1 MKTDLTRSLIETSVR
16 RALNQGGEAPE
27 RESRNLVDLGLHFS
41 SGGLQKRI
49 LSAIQTMLQDPGSA
63 YYGLVKDV
71 LANTDHDRLMTFGV
85 NLGYEGCSKGAKVI
99 RRLEA
104 EGGFNIPW
112 AMALQMSGAYLE
124 KQPDIYVSILN
135 QGADLGIRTYLLFSK
150 DDLRAF
156 IPVLEA
162 QEKSAFVLSVWVKQ
176 VTDEFVRSL
185 EKAFNILVSVR
196 CEPGYETACAMLRK
210 AKMPYALLLEYTDA
224 DRERILSGEWIE
236 SLLPS
241 HPVFAF
247 LLPSASCS
255 EATQREVYEYVL
267 SVRQEQRY
275 PAILMEIRQD
285 IMMIDHYISGDTC
298 FVAFDAE
305 GRLHTDKG
313 VLDGEE
319 YNIFHN
325 ELKSILRLALR
336 KD

>member
-1 MKTDLTRSLIETSVR
+1 MKPVSGAR
-16 RALNQGGEAPE
+16 NQGGEAPE
-27 RESRNLVDLGLHFS
+27 RESRNLVDLGLQFS

-49 LSAIQTMLQDPGSA
+49 LSAIQTMLQDPVSA

-99 RRLEA
+99 RRLEG

-124 KQPDIYVSILN
+124 KQPDIYESILN

-241 HPVFAF
+241 HPIFAF
-247 LLPSASCS
+247 LIPSASCS

-267 SVRQEQRY
+267 SARQEQRY

>member
-1 MKTDLTRSLIETSVR
+1 
-16 RALNQGGEAPE
+16 
-27 RESRNLVDLGLHFS
+27 
-41 SGGLQKRI
+41 
-49 LSAIQTMLQDPGSA
+49 MLQDPVSA

-85 NLGYEGCSKGAKVI
+85 NLGYESCSKGAKVI

-124 KQPDIYVSILN
+124 KQPDIYESILN

-196 CEPGYETACAMLRK
+196 CEPGYETACSMLRK

-267 SVRQEQRY
+267 SARQEQRY

>member
-1 MKTDLTRSLIETSVR
+1 MKTDLTSSLIETSVR

-27 RESRNLVDLGLHFS
+27 RESRNLVDLGLQFS

-49 LSAIQTMLQDPGSA
+49 LSAIQTMLQDPVSA

-85 NLGYEGCSKGAKVI
+85 NLGYESCSKGAKVI

-112 AMALQMSGAYLE
+112 AMALQLSGAYLE
-124 KQPDIYVSILN
+124 KQPDIYESILN

-185 EKAFNILVSVR
+185 
-196 CEPGYETACAMLRK
+196 
-210 AKMPYALLLEYTDA
+210 
-224 DRERILSGEWIE
+224 
-236 SLLPS
+236 
-241 HPVFAF
+241 
-247 LLPSASCS
+247 
-255 EATQREVYEYVL
+255 
-267 SVRQEQRY
+267 
-275 PAILMEIRQD
+275 
-285 IMMIDHYISGDTC
+285 
-298 FVAFDAE
+298 
-305 GRLHTDKG
+305 
-313 VLDGEE
+313 
-319 YNIFHN
+319 
-325 ELKSILRLALR
+325 
-336 KD
+336 

>member
-1 MKTDLTRSLIETSVR
+1 M
-16 RALNQGGEAPE
+16 
-27 RESRNLVDLGLHFS
+27 
-41 SGGLQKRI
+41 
-49 LSAIQTMLQDPGSA
+49 
-63 YYGLVKDV
+63 
-71 LANTDHDRLMTFGV
+71 
-85 NLGYEGCSKGAKVI
+85 
-99 RRLEA
+99 
-104 EGGFNIPW
+104 
-112 AMALQMSGAYLE
+112 
-124 KQPDIYVSILN
+124 
-135 QGADLGIRTYLLFSK
+135 GIRTYLLFSK

-196 CEPGYETACAMLRK
+196 CEPGYETACSMLRK

-267 SVRQEQRY
+267 SARQEQRY